1 MPASHRPSV
10 TSTTGDAIG
19 DLHALLAAY
28 GTDLNAEVRDHLQK
42 AVEILRTCPNE
53 VSVDVANVIGRVHG
67 ALVAEFG
74 RDAGFQ
80 YHITVNGHTVAA
92 HNVPAAVPA
101 GGTIRPKVRRSHKGP
116 QP

>member
-10 TSTTGDAIG
+10 TTTTGDAIG
-19 DLHALLAAY
+19 DLHALLVAY
-28 GTDLNAEVRDHLQK
+28 SDSLNTEVKQHLHQ
-42 AVEILRTCPNE
+42 AVELLRTCPAE
-53 VSVDVANVIGRVHG
+53 VSVEVAHCIGRVHG

-74 RDAGFQ
+74 KDSGFQ

-101 GGTIRPKVRRSHKGP
+101 GGTIKPKVRRTHKADG
-116 QP
+116 Q